1 MKISYNKLWKIL
13 IDKKMRKM
21 DLQNLAGLSSASIA
35 KLGKD
40 EPVTMEV
47 LMKICIALDSVLIDF
62 RYSNH
67 FMFYFRFLQCLSL
80 STNTCK

>member
-21 DLQNLAGLSSASIA
+21 DLQNLAGLSSTSIA

-47 LMKICIALDSVLIDF
+47 LMKICIALDCNIGDIVDF
-62 RYSNH
+62 I
-67 FMFYFRFLQCLSL
+67 
-80 STNTCK
+80 KE

>member
-1 MKISYNKLWKIL
+1 MRISYNKLWKIL

-47 LMKICIALDSVLIDF
+47 LMKICFVLDCNIGDIVDF
-62 RYSNH
+62 V
-67 FMFYFRFLQCLSL
+67 
-80 STNTCK
+80 KE

>member
-21 DLQNLAGLSSASIA
+21 DLQNLAGLSSASVA
-35 KLGKD
+35 KLGKN

-47 LMKICIALDSVLIDF
+47 LMKICIALDRNIGDIVDF
-62 RYSNH
+62 I
-67 FMFYFRFLQCLSL
+67 
-80 STNTCK
+80 KE